1 MEANTALGMVLVITA
16 GIFSG
21 VFAVPFKFNKK
32 WEWENNW
39 LLWSFMALTIMPW
52 AFSVVTIP
60 RLFEIYQEESKAT
73 VIVLV
78 FGIIWGVGAIL
89 WGLGIKYLGIALSIP
104 IMSGLNNS
112 VGTLMP
118 IVVRNPAELLEPE
131 GLRIIAGVI
140 VLLFGIAICSHA
152 GSLSEKTSGNQAI
165 GSNGKSRYTAGVII
179 CLLAGLIGPMINFG
193 FVYGEPLKQ
202 KAIEFGASLTFS
214 SNAIWSIVL
223 SGGFLANLGYCIY
236 LLKKR
241 KTISNYKVGGPTYWL
256 LALFAGALWYFSVML
271 YGMGGVKLGKSG
283 ASIGWATMQSIA
295 IVAANVA
302 GLVSGEWKKANRKH
316 TLIMF
321 SGLGLLVCGII
332 IIAF

>member
-1 MEANTALGMVLVITA
+1 MGTNMTLGTSLVITA

-39 LLWSFMALTIMPW
+39 LLWSCVALIIMPW
-52 AFSVVTIP
+52 TLSVITIP
-60 RLFEIYQEESKAT
+60 RLFEIYQEESNAT
-73 VIVLV
+73 VIVLA
-78 FGIIWGVGAIL
+78 FGILWGVGAIL

-118 IVVRNPAELLEPE
+118 IVVRNPAELLKPE

-140 VLLFGIAICSHA
+140 VLLFGIATCSYA
-152 GSLSEKTSGNQAI
+152 GSLKEKTSDNQAS
-165 GSNGKSRYTAGVII
+165 GSNNKSGYMAGVII

-214 SNAIWSIVL
+214 SNSIWSIVL

-236 LLKKR
+236 LLRKR
-241 KTISNYKVGGPTYWL
+241 KTISNYKAGGPIYWL
-256 LALFAGALWYFSVML
+256 LALFAGALWYFSIML
-271 YGMGGVKLGKSG
+271 YGMGGTNLGKSG
-283 ASIGWATMQSIA
+283 ASIGWATMQSVA

-302 GLVSGEWKKANRKH
+302 GFASGEWKETNRKH
-316 TLIMF
+316 MLTMF
-321 SGLGLLVCGII
+321 LGLGFLVCGII